1 MLCPGGV
8 RTRIAF
14 ANRNQPGH
22 EGALEPGEAE
32 ATMVNAM
39 DPADIAEQGF
49 AAVRDDQFVVYP
61 LSRRSL

>member
-1 MLCPGGV
+1 MVSQRGSGH
-8 RTRIAF
+8 
-14 ANRNQPGH
+14 GH
-22 EGALEPGEAE
+22 ERAPEPGEAE